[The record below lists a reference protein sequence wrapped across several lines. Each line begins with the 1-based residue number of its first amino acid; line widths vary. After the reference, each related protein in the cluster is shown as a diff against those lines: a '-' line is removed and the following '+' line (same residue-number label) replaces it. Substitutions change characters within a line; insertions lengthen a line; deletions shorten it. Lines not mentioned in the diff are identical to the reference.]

1 MRLPLF
7 TVDAVYVAA
16 AVIPAV
22 FLMLYTYSMDKAD
35 KEPAGLLVK
44 LILCGCLA
52 GLPAYLLETVMQ
64 DVILPQIP
72 FHSYT
77 AYYAVLAFGI
87 GLIEE
92 GCKYFFLHRVTWD
105 NPAFN
110 YRFDGLIYAVFVSLG
125 FAALENVLYIYS
137 YGLEIFLSR
146 ALLAIPA
153 HFAFAVTMGSWYGAA
168 KVQEVR
174 GNHGKMSMNLLLA
187 YLLASAIHGLY
198 DALAMIGTDT
208 AVIAFFAFVAVMY
221 VVIYRKVR
229 TESRTDRFIY

>member
-22 FLMLYTYSMDKAD
+22 FLMLYTYRMDKAD
-35 KEPAGLLVK
+35 KEPTGLLVK
-44 LILCGCLA
+44 LVLCGCLA
-52 GLPAYLLETVMQ
+52 AVPAYILETVMQ
-64 DVILPQIP
+64 DVILPRIP

-77 AYYAVLAFGI
+77 AYYIVLAAGI

-105 NPAFN
+105 DPAFN

-125 FAALENVLYIYS
+125 FAALENILYIYN

-153 HFAFAVTMGSWYGAA
+153 HFAFAVIMGSWYGAA

-174 GNHGKMSMNLLLA
+174 GNTGKMHMNLIVA
-187 YLLASAIHGLY
+187 YLAAAVLHAIY
-198 DALAMIGTDT
+198 DALAMIGTDA
-208 AVIAFFAFVAVMY
+208 AVIIFFAFVGVMY
-221 VVIYRKVR
+221 VAIYRKVR
-229 TESRTDRFIY
+229 AESRGDRFIY

>member
-22 FLMLYTYSMDKAD
+22 FLMLYTYRMDKAD
-35 KEPAGLLVK
+35 KEPTGLLIK
-44 LILCGCLA
+44 LIICGCLA
-52 GLPAYLLETVMQ
+52 AVPAYLLETVLQ
-64 DVILPQIP
+64 NYVLPQLP

-77 AYYAVLAFGI
+77 AYYAVLALGI

-92 GCKYFFLHRVTWD
+92 GCKYFFLNRVTWD
-105 NPAFN
+105 DPAFN

-125 FAALENVLYIYS
+125 FAALENILYIYS

-153 HFAFAVTMGSWYGAA
+153 HFAFAVIMGSFYGAA

-174 GNHGKMSMNLLLA
+174 GSHGMMRLNLMLA
-187 YLLASAIHGLY
+187 YLTAAALHGLY
-198 DALAMIGTDT
+198 DALAMIGTDA
-208 AVIAFFAFVAVMY
+208 AVIAFFAFVGVMY
-221 VVIYRKVR
+221 VVIYLKVR
-229 TESRTDRFIY
+229 KESRTDRFIY

>member
-22 FLMLYTYSMDKAD
+22 FLMLYTYRMDKAD
-35 KEPAGLLVK
+35 KEPTGLLVK
-44 LILCGCLA
+44 LVLCGCLA
-52 GLPAYLLETVMQ
+52 AVPAYILETVMQ
-64 DVILPQIP
+64 DVILPRIP

-77 AYYAVLAFGI
+77 AYYIVLAAGI

-105 NPAFN
+105 DPAFN

-125 FAALENVLYIYS
+125 FAALENILYIYN

-153 HFAFAVTMGSWYGAA
+153 HFAFAVIMGSWYGAA

-174 GNHGKMSMNLLLA
+174 GNTGKMHMNLIVACLA
-187 YLLASAIHGLY
+187 AAVLHAIY
-198 DALAMIGTDT
+198 DALAMIGTDA
-208 AVIAFFAFVAVMY
+208 AVIIFFAFVGVMY

-229 TESRTDRFIY
+229 AESRGDRFIY